1 MNPKAFTRSA
11 EGLLGSV
18 ITGVSMRQSRE
29 LCLDYNLACQQ
40 ADVRALWDTGA
51 NGSCVSRGLA
61 RKLGLKA
68 LGMCQVGG
76 ISGVSQS
83 CVYLMDILLPSG
95 VVMPNVRVTEFI
107 DNGIFEII
115 IGMDIM
121 TMGDFAVS
129 NAGGKTTV
137 SFRVPPSDTPI
148 DFVKLL
154 EESEK

>member
-1 MNPKAFTRSA
+1 
-11 EGLLGSV
+11 
-18 ITGVSMRQSRE
+18 
-29 LCLDYNLACQQ
+29 
-40 ADVRALWDTGA
+40 
-51 NGSCVSRGLA
+51 
-61 RKLGLKA
+61 
-68 LGMCQVGG
+68 
-76 ISGVSQS
+76 
-83 CVYLMDILLPSG
+83 MDILLPSG